1 MMRLLMSKWLLFSS
15 ISRPIYAYL
24 LTLTRP
30 TYASLPTRPPLVLK
44 LDRNGFHAATARL
57 SDSRSG

>member
-1 MMRLLMSKWLLFSS
+1 MVAVFKYLQAHLCILTDT
-15 ISRPIYAYL
+15 YAAYL
-24 LTLTRP
+24 R
-30 TYASLPTRPPLVLK
+30 SLPTRPPLVLK